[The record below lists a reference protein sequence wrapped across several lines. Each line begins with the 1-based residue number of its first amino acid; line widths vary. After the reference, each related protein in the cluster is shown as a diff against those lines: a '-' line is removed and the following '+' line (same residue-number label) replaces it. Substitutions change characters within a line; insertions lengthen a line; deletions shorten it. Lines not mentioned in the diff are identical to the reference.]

1 MKGKKEKRG
10 GREREIWMN
19 GCMGGC
25 MDGCMDKLIP
35 GRQKKMIFLLNI
47 EFYWILADKKK
58 KNSFNFCTLMVSTE
72 GEMKNLYLSKGQCF
86 PSGIRKFSHTYFS
99 MNLRLSCPSDTSVFE
114 MKCSSRTDINCY
126 PSL

>member
-47 EFYWILADKKK
+47 EFY
-58 KNSFNFCTLMVSTE
+58 
-72 GEMKNLYLSKGQCF
+72 
-86 PSGIRKFSHTYFS
+86 
-99 MNLRLSCPSDTSVFE
+99 
-114 MKCSSRTDINCY
+114 
-126 PSL
+126 

>member
-1 MKGKKEKRG
+1 MKGKKEKRR
-10 GREREIWMN
+10 GREREIWMD

-58 KNSFNFCTLMVSTE
+58 KKKTVSTSALLWLAQKE
-72 GEMKNLYLSKGQCF
+72 RWRIY
-86 PSGIRKFSHTYFS
+86 I
-99 MNLRLSCPSDTSVFE
+99 
-114 MKCSSRTDINCY
+114 
-126 PSL
+126 

>member
-10 GREREIWMN
+10 GRERERWMD

-35 GRQKKMIFLLNI
+35 GRQKKMIIAFI
-47 EFYWILADKKK
+47 EYWKTKKK

-72 GEMKNLYLSKGQCF
+72 GEMKNLYLAKGQCF
-86 PSGIRKFSHTYFS
+86 PSRIRKFSHTYFS
-99 MNLRLSCPSDTSVFE
+99 MNLRLTCPSDTSVFE

-126 PSL
+126 PSI